1 MILSVNEAGTEISI
15 TGGLGGASVT
25 VWQNSFSDALAGTS
39 VTLSGGGA
47 ATVTG
52 STLGLGAGTVL
63 NGVWKFFDGAN
74 APVGILVSNSI
85 DCCLAKK
92 MDAYLT
98 KSTCSCGKCKN
109 ELETMAE
116 IYLLLQTARASLSM
130 DPNPEF
136 ANAYTKYAK
145 ADTLCTDTTCKSCS
159 C

>member
-1 MILSVNEAGTEISI
+1 MVLTVNEAGTEISI
-15 TGGLGGASVT
+15 TSGTALAAVT
-25 VWQNSFSDALAGTS
+25 VWQNSFSSPLSGTS
-39 VTLSGGGA
+39 VTLSGAGA

-52 STLGLGAGTVL
+52 STLGLGVGTVL
-63 NGVWKFFDGAN
+63 NGVWKFFDGTL
-74 APVGILVSNSI
+74 APVGILVSNSV

-98 KSTCSCGKCKN
+98 ESTCSCGKCKN

-116 IYLLLQTARASLSM
+116 IYLLLQTASASLVM
-130 DPNPEF
+130 EPNPEF

-145 ADTLCTDTTCKSCS
+145 ADTLCTTTTCKSCS

>member
-1 MILSVNEAGTEISI
+1 MVLSVNQAGTEISI
-15 TGGLGGASVT
+15 TGGQANAAVT
-25 VWQNSFSDALAGTS
+25 VWQNSFGTPLTGTS
-39 VTLSGGGA
+39 VTLSGTGT

-52 STLGLGAGTVL
+52 SNLGLGASTVL
-63 NGVWKFFDGAN
+63 NGVWKFFDTVN
-74 APVGILVSNSI
+74 PPVGILVSNSV

-98 KSTCSCGKCKN
+98 DSTCSCGKCKN

-130 DPNPEF
+130 EPNPEF
-136 ANAYTKYAK
+136 ANAYIKYAK
-145 ADTLCTDTTCKSCS
+145 ANTLCTDTTCKSCS